1 MYLLGEGVE
10 KDPETA
16 KNLMRFIEEEE
27 KKKQKSE
34 NSSFSVYCNKQTHK
48 RELRNSTTRNVS
60 LFPLFPLFPP
70 SILPTLHPHCGL
82 GHFKSLARACTCRWI
97 QPQQSHSSSSCCRAL
112 WRQRSKHCKK
122 SVTTRRTR
130 FERSWEIGV
139 SLHKRQRQSTS
150 SSTAPRQ
157 EAKKEE
163 EAGDEASNSS
173 EAELDDSSNSL
184 QNSTERMEEK
194 SLTS

>member
-1 MYLLGEGVE
+1 
-10 KDPETA
+10 
-16 KNLMRFIEEEE
+16 MRFIEEEE
-27 KKKQKSE
+27 KKKKSE

-60 LFPLFPLFPP
+60 LFPLFPLFPL
-70 SILPTLHPHCGL
+70 LPTLHPHCGL